1 MLERNQVVESYR
13 LLLGRDPESEAAI
26 EHMARMP
33 DFASLGRIIM
43 DSPEFRRRASLG
55 GFPATSD
62 QWVCAEI
69 RAGLRLWVDL
79 MDLGVGAGALRDDW
93 EHIETEFLLG
103 QLRAGDHLLD
113 IGANIGWF
121 SVLGAHRVGPK
132 GWVTSIEPRT
142 DLFRRLTSSMSENNF
157 LGRCDLHNL
166 ALGTEAGE
174 LPMGVFPNENNPGH
188 SFLITGS
195 ADAGV
200 ETLMSV
206 PVRRLDTIGL
216 KRKVDFIKI
225 DTEGAEAMALA
236 GGISILKRDK
246 PIIMSEFY
254 PAWLRKVSAVEPK
267 AYLEMLRDAGYRIFE
282 LNEAGP
288 DKLIADLPE
297 NSDKDGFFINIV
309 AFPEGESYS
318 LRNADPFTTADL
330 VSTRELENTQSQ
342 RLERVERCLEAIAAQ
357 TDAVKKQIANL
368 DAKSSSHQ
376 LLQAEVMNQLTT
388 LDRLPHIEALL
399 EEVKRRRRSLL
410 SKVMREIRR
419 PFTKAY
425 REKKKLKREA
435 KSIDAQFAKIGKAFP
450 QNWNEVV
457 HQREKIPAFAGIDRP
472 IAMIIDDRFPEPDR
486 DSGSLDAVNMI
497 SSLTECGYHVVFAA
511 SSPRQQEIRYIDAVR
526 EMGAYP
532 LTKAEISSIDAF
544 IAEQGHH
551 VDLFILSRVGSGGAF
566 FERIRSTAPHS
577 KVIFNTVDLHY
588 VRESRAARLNND
600 AEALAASEYTRRR
613 EEMLVDKSDLT
624 FVVSTTEE
632 EILQAS
638 LPGCAT
644 SVLPLARKITYPE
657 AGFNQRRGVGFIGGF
672 EHAPNIDALRYF
684 LAEIWPLIYAADP
697 SIKFSIVGSALP
709 EDVLVGA
716 PGNVEYLGALP
727 EVDTWFSSLRMTL
740 APLRIGA
747 GAKGK
752 VASSL
757 TNGLPCVISSIAA
770 EGMELEHGVNVLI
783 GDNPKDFAENVLRLH
798 DDAALWDIISKGG
811 LALAEKR
818 LSVRHFKDIVRDS
831 VIRLELPA
839 QSI

>member
-1 MLERNQVVESYR
+1 MLERNQVIESYR

-26 EHMARMP
+26 EHMTRAS
-33 DFASLGRIIM
+33 DLASLGRIIM

-55 GFPATSD
+55 GLRASSG

-103 QLRAGDHLLD
+103 QLRTGDHLLD
-113 IGANIGWF
+113 IGGNIGWF
-121 SVLGAHRVGPK
+121 SVLGAHRVGPT

-142 DLFRRLTSSMSENNF
+142 DLFRRLSASMSENNF

-174 LPMGVFPNENNPGH
+174 LPMGVFPDENNPGH
-188 SFLITGS
+188 SFLITGA

-200 ETLMSV
+200 EMLMSV

-216 KRKVDFIKI
+216 KRKVDVIKI
-225 DTEGAEAMALA
+225 DTEGAEAIALS
-236 GGISILKRDK
+236 GGMSILKQDK

-267 AYLEMLRDAGYRIFE
+267 AYLDMLRDCGYRIFE
-282 LNEAGP
+282 LGENGP
-288 DKLIADLPE
+288 DKLIPGLPD
-297 NSDKDGFFINIV
+297 NSDKEGFFTNIV
-309 AFPEGESYS
+309 AFSEGQSYAV
-318 LRNADPFTTADL
+318 RNPAPFGAADQI
-330 VSTRELENTQSQ
+330 SGRELENTQLM
-342 RLERVERCLEAIAAQ
+342 RLERVERHLETINAQSVSVEMQLADFEKKSAALHA
-357 TDAVKKQIANL
+357 D
-368 DAKSSSHQ
+368 
-376 LLQAEVMNQLTT
+376 VMHRLVG
-388 LDRLPHIEALL
+388 LDRLPHIEAVL
-399 EEVKRRRRSLL
+399 EEVKKRRKSVL
-410 SKVMREIRR
+410 SKVAREIRR

-425 REKKKLKREA
+425 REKKRLKREA
-435 KSIDAQFAKIGKAFP
+435 KAIDAQFAKIGKTFP
-450 QNWNEVV
+450 QDWEEVV
-457 HQREKIPAFAGIDRP
+457 KQRQAIAAFAGVDRP

-511 SSPRQQEIRYIDAVR
+511 SSPRQQETRYIDGVR
-526 EMGAYP
+526 EMAAYP
-532 LTKAEISSIDAF
+532 LLQAEAPSLDAF
-544 IAEQGHH
+544 IAEHGHH

-566 FERIRSTAPHS
+566 FERIKSTAPQS

-600 AEALAASEYTRRR
+600 SEALAASEYTRRR

-638 LPGCAT
+638 LPGCVT
-644 SVLPLARKITYPE
+644 SVLPLARKISYPDV
-657 AGFNQRRGVGFIGGF
+657 GFDQRHGLGFIGGF

-684 LAEIWPLIYAADP
+684 LAEIWPIIHAADP

-709 EDVLVGA
+709 QDVLVGA

-727 EVDTWFSSLRMTL
+727 EVDSWFSSLRMTV

-757 TNGLPCVISSIAA
+757 SNGLPCVISSVAA
-770 EGMELEHGVNVLI
+770 EGMELKHGVNVLI
-783 GDNPKDFAENVLRLH
+783 GDNPQEFAANVLRLH
-798 DDAALWDIISKGG
+798 GDSALWDDISKGG
-811 LALAEKR
+811 LALAEAR
-818 LSVRHFKDIVRDS
+818 LSVRHFKEIVRDS
-831 VIRLELPA
+831 IIRLELPA
-839 QSI
+839 KPI